1 MSSLQKSEPAGG
13 STETRRRTAPW
24 AWMLVALGA
33 HTGWGAYPVFVRY
46 LQTVSHLPSMS
57 LLTTGYLFVLPVLAV
72 VVLPR
77 VHKRFFRLR
86 ILWLFAAIVVV
97 RGITNLLAARY
108 TLAIY
113 VQLITLMTP
122 FVVAMLSA
130 TFLHEP
136 IPPYTGRAIMLSSVG
151 ALLMMSG
158 NVGKAGVHLALTP
171 ADWIGIALASI
182 STFSLAV
189 YMIIVRRTVLDD
201 VPAQAVLFVQV
212 VTLLGMSALLS
223 FLLREDWSRWRAIG
237 STDWLVFGAYSLGV
251 LLGANTSQIKALQH
265 LGAPLV
271 SSLLAWR
278 LVSALFVAALL
289 LGERLTSPWQGIGAL
304 MVAVT
309 ITWYL
314 WRQRDEQVREL
325 KQTMQG

>member
-1 MSSLQKSEPAGG
+1 
-13 STETRRRTAPW
+13 
-24 AWMLVALGA
+24 MLIALGA
-33 HTGWGAYPVFVRY
+33 HTGWGAYPVLVRY

-57 LLTTGYLFVLPVLAV
+57 LLTLGYLLVLPVLAV

-77 VHKRFFRLR
+77 VHKRFLRLR
-86 ILWLFAAIVVV
+86 LLWLFAVIVVV
-97 RGITNLLAARY
+97 RGITNLLAARF

-136 IPPYTGRAIMLSSVG
+136 TPPYTGRAITLSSVG

-158 NVGKAGVHLALTP
+158 NMGQAGVRLALTP
-171 ADWIGIALASI
+171 TDWVGIALASI

-201 VPAQAVLFVQV
+201 VPDQAILLVQA

-223 FLLREDWSRWRAIG
+223 FLLGEDWSRWRVIG
-237 STDWLVFGAYSLGV
+237 PTDWLVFGAYSLGV

-278 LVSALFVAALL
+278 LVSALLVAALL
-289 LGERLTSPWQGIGAL
+289 LDERLTSPWQAFGAL
-304 MVAVT
+304 IVLVT
-309 ITWYL
+309 VTWYL
-314 WRQRDEQVREL
+314 WRQPSE
-325 KQTMQG
+325 